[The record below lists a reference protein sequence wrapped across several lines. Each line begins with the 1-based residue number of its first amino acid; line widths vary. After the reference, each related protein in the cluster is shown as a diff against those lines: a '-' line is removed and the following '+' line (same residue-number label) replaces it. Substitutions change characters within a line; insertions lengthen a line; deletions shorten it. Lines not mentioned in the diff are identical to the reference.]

1 MAGFE
6 YLALA
11 PNGHPARG
19 VIDGDAQ
26 RQARGLVRERGLAPL
41 WAGTIR
47 EHPSRTGTKT
57 KSGLRLRRG
66 ISGNE
71 LALLTRQFATL
82 VRAGLTL
89 EECLKALIGQ
99 HDKARTRHALAG

>member
-6 YLALA
+6 YLALD
-11 PNGHPARG
+11 PNGRTVRG
-19 VIDGDAQ
+19 VIDGDAE
-26 RQARGLVRERGLAPL
+26 RQVRGLLRERGLTPL
-41 WAGTIR
+41 SVGTIQ
-47 EHPSRTGTKT
+47 EQPSRTGTKT

-82 VRAGLTL
+82 VRALSV
-89 EECLKALIGQ
+89 
-99 HDKARTRHALAG
+99 